1 MTTETQTSAMPEAAF
16 WKDKRV
22 LLTGHTGFKGGWA
35 ALWLTAMGAKVTG
48 VGLAPEPGPA
58 LFELADIAGKT
69 DSHIADIRDADAMAR
84 IVKAAQPDLVLHMA
98 AQALV
103 RRSIRDPHET
113 WSTNVIGTGV
123 LLDAIRPMRPGCR
136 FS

>member
-1 MTTETQTSAMPEAAF
+1 MTTETQTSAMPDAAF

-84 IVKAAQPDLVLHMA
+84 HREGRAA
-98 AQALV
+98 
-103 RRSIRDPHET
+103 RS
-113 WSTNVIGTGV
+113 G
-123 LLDAIRPMRPGCR
+123 DAHGRPGAGAPLDP
-136 FS
+136 